1 MPRHDVRPTAR
12 DHRRRGEVGIAPGME
27 LRGAA
32 QRLTGADA
40 ATALLGVMDDEH
52 GNVMPALQLA
62 QVGEQ
67 RGDFAAGVFVD
78 AVETYERIEDEQA
91 RLQSGD
97 GLGEVAA
104 VGIQIE
110 PEGGRGDDL
119 DVEIGQRHTGC
130 CRDAFEASAHDVQC
144 VLGGKQQDATGT
156 RHGEAAQ
163 TWDAGGDR
171 DGEVQGQERLAA
183 LWLAAD
189 DADRLLGPQA
199 GDQPTMFL
207 RALGETIRGFDRKQ
221 GHRRRPAVLGSATGG
236 VAQVS
241 RNSFSSIWRASRS
254 AATVSNSPAMFMS
267 ARGLPWA
274 CYAARRTMPSGCCMT
289 RDCRG

>member
-1 MPRHDVRPTAR
+1 MLDRQREILAVAAQV
-12 DHRRRGEVGIAPGME
+12 EVGIAPGVE

-40 ATALLGVMDDEH
+40 ATTLLGVMDDEH

-67 RGDFAAGVFVD
+67 RGDLAAGVLVD

-110 PEGGRGDDL
+110 PNGGRGDDL

-144 VLGGKQQDATGT
+144 VLGGEEQDATGT

-163 TWDAGGDR
+163 TWDAAGDR
-171 DGEVQGQERLAA
+171 DGEIQRQE
-183 LWLAAD
+183 
-189 DADRLLGPQA
+189 
-199 GDQPTMFL
+199 
-207 RALGETIRGFDRKQ
+207 
-221 GHRRRPAVLGSATGG
+221 
-236 VAQVS
+236 
-241 RNSFSSIWRASRS
+241 
-254 AATVSNSPAMFMS
+254 
-267 ARGLPWA
+267 
-274 CYAARRTMPSGCCMT
+274 
-289 RDCRG
+289 